1 MSFPQ
6 IAALALTRFAA
17 WHQHSDEQIIL
28 GPRVCH
34 ACYRGKPNTGKREER
49 VPPGFQ
55 DKRANI
61 HTTLVLDC
69 DVKDLAVL
77 MQLVRQQLWVSCPV
91 WARSSASTH
100 TERLRYI
107 MTLQPRQFHN
117 ARSSVCTCTK
127 PHIGS
132 QPAQRRTSRPYTAKK
147 TGTGPV

>member
-17 WHQHSDEQIIL
+17 WHQHSDEQTIL

-77 MQLVRQQLWVSCPV
+77 MHLMRQHLWVSCPV
-91 WARSSASTH
+91 RARSSAST
-100 TERLRYI
+100 
-107 MTLQPRQFHN
+107 
-117 ARSSVCTCTK
+117 ARS
-127 PHIGS
+127 
-132 QPAQRRTSRPYTAKK
+132 TSDTSWHCSHLDFITQGQTRVHAPSLTLI
-147 TGTGPV
+147 TRQLREGHPDHVQLSTSDTS